1 MATPVNQIPVTID
14 YTSRDFYSL
23 RSDLITRIK
32 TVLPGWTGD
41 SGADFGVVMVEAFAY
56 MGDVVSYYIDRV
68 ANEGFLATAT
78 QRQSILNLSRNYGY
92 IPTGFRAATA
102 TVQFVNEA
110 ESAVVLPS
118 GTQLISTINSGDI
131 TFDLIWTLEESLII
145 PASVSQSPGVATARV
160 TNYEEVADRPE
171 NASGGEED
179 IAGELL
185 AVSNGFP
192 EQSYRLLENQVVDGS
207 VRIFVQSGE
216 IFEPWT
222 QVLHLTDFGPFDA
235 VFSVITDADDFVS
248 VQFGDGVSGAIP
260 NQLSVIKASYHFGG
274 GSVGNISVNL
284 ITELFKVPGLS
295 DTDVFNLSTTLTLTN
310 TTAGIGGEVP
320 ESNESIKEKAP
331 LALTALNRAVSLNDY
346 SALALQV
353 ADVGKAKA
361 VGATRTSVTV
371 YISPQRNEVSVDQF
385 PGYSDNPSDGGV
397 LLPEWNDIQQKVVAY
412 YEDKIQIGTSVT
424 VSPPTYVPVVIELFY
439 SKFDQYSEG
448 LLDTVIL
455 KALLDEFA
463 YVNIGFGAIIH
474 PEEIEAVIRQIPGII
489 NARVTAVY
497 KAGGTSGRNILIA
510 QPNELFVA
518 LSDDIVVTAFST
530 NATLQSMTFSV
541 GTLSPGFNG
550 NQSAYTLSVPNG
562 TVSTVL
568 TATTSSAGSIMRIN
582 DTVTA
587 SGATRTVNTSVGTT
601 PVSIFITAAEGLTT
615 KTYSIDVIR
624 SA

>member
-131 TFDLIWTLEESLII
+131 TFDLIWTLEESLTV

-274 GSVGNISVNL
+274 GSVGNIAVNL

-371 YISPQRNEVSVDQF
+371 YVSPQRNEVSVDQF
-385 PGYSDNPSDGGV
+385 PGYSDNPADGGV
-397 LLPEWNDIQQKVVAY
+397 LLPEWNGIKEEVVSY
-412 YEDKIQIGTSVT
+412 FEDKIQIGTSVT

-497 KAGGTSGRNILIA
+497 KAGSTSGRNILIA

>member
-131 TFDLIWTLEESLII
+131 TFDLIWTLEESLTV

-207 VRIFVQSGE
+207 VRIFVQNGD

-235 VFSVITDADDFVS
+235 VFSVITDADDFVT

-274 GSVGNISVNL
+274 GSVGNIAVNL

-371 YISPQRNEVSVDQF
+371 YVSPQRNEVSVDQF
-385 PGYSDNPSDGGV
+385 PGYSDNPADGGV
-397 LLPEWNDIQQKVVAY
+397 LLPEWNGIKEEVVSY
-412 YEDKIQIGTSVT
+412 FEDKIQIGTSVT

-497 KAGGTSGRNILIA
+497 KAGSTSGRNILIA